1 MQIVSVRVTCT
12 FQSFWVKGSAPPP
25 PPLMQGSLVIPIFYI
40 LKTFIVSA
48 HISPTY
54 TGLFQHLGV
63 LPYMGYTGMVTQ
75 PVWS

>member
-25 PPLMQGSLVIPIFYI
+25 LPPSCKVLLLYQL
-40 LKTFIVSA
+40 LKTYIVSA